1 MKKTLLL
8 TVLFAFVLSFG
19 VLATMPAHAASCCDK
34 AAKSSCCDKAS
45 ATDKAACD
53 KCPCKSGEKCTC
65 GKDCKCPCC
74 KDGKC
79 TKPAA
84 PAPKPEDKPAK

>member
-8 TVLFAFVLSFG
+8 TLLVAFVLSFG
-19 VLATMPAHAASCCDK
+19 VFAAMPAHAADCCSKSAAASC
-34 AAKSSCCDKAS
+34 
-45 ATDKAACD
+45 DKAACD
-53 KCPCKSGEKCTC
+53 KCPCKGGEKCKC

-84 PAPKPEDKPAK
+84 PAPTPSK